1 MLGCIQPMSSPMM
14 KRMLGFCCCCAAA
27 GVLAAVIAAIEAS
40 KPSQIYLTMLMLD
53 LLPRLPVTGRQPVP
67 DCSYRCRARV
77 GIGTEP
83 FVSRIRKSFAAVTG
97 CTVSALDAEADLA
110 R

>member
-1 MLGCIQPMSSPMM
+1 MPGCMMPMSSPMM

-27 GVLAAVIAAIEAS
+27 GRLAADIAAIEVS
-40 KPSQIYLTMLMLD
+40 KPSQIHLTTLMLD

-67 DCSYRCRARV
+67 DCSCRCRTRV

-83 FVSRIRKSFAAVTG
+83 FLSQIRESFAAVIG
-97 CTVSALDAEADLA
+97 CTVSAWDAEVDLV